1 MKPDRVDKID
11 NVENEVSEE
20 RNDDEEFPAIGISQW
35 TSKQGEHQPGDALQD
50 GTGGL
55 KVLKIVLNVVHHK
68 HGLKAC

>member
-11 NVENEVSEE
+11 NVYNDMSKE
-20 RNDDEEFPAIGISQW
+20 RNDDEEFPAIRISQW

-55 KVLKIVLNVVHHK
+55 KVFKIIHFLS
-68 HGLKAC
+68 LET

>member
-11 NVENEVSEE
+11 NVENEVSKE
-20 RNDDEEFPAIGISQW
+20 RNDDEEFPAIRISQW

-50 GTGGL
+50 RTGGL
-55 KVLKIVLNVVHHK
+55 QVLKIVLNVVHRK